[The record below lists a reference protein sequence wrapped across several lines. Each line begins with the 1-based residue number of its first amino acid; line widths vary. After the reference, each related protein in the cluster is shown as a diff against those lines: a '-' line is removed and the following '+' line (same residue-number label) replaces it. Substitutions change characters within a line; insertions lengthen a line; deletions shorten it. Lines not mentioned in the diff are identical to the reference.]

1 MKMYVLDNGVIQMV
15 QDDRVTGGAS
25 SAIPIH
31 SFLFD
36 TPQGYVL
43 FDTACD
49 PDGMSGA
56 WPKELTANPYIA
68 GENGTVVQRLEQ
80 LGLSPDD
87 IRYVVM
93 SHLHLDHAGNLKFF
107 PKAEVYVSREEYMHT
122 MHDYLNGTSDGFH
135 VKSDIE
141 DWLKV
146 GIQWRFVESD
156 VEEMELMPG
165 LSILNFGPGHSYGML
180 GLLVQLDSGQ
190 KYILAAD
197 TIYTKGHMG
206 PPVQIA
212 GIAYDSSGYIRTV
225 ERIRSL
231 AQKENAQI
239 LFGHDMEQFGTLV
252 KSDSGFYS

>member
-1 MKMYVLDNGVIQMV
+1 MKMYVLDNGVIRME

-36 TPQGYVL
+36 TPEGYVL

-56 WPKELTANPYIA
+56 WPEPLRQNPYIA
-68 GENGTVVQRLEQ
+68 GENGTVPERLAQ
-80 LGLSPDD
+80 LGISPDE

-93 SHLHLDHAGNLKFF
+93 SHLHLDHAGCLKFF
-107 PKAEVYVSREEYMHT
+107 PKAEVYVSREEYLHT
-122 MHDYLNGTSDGFH
+122 MRDYLNGTSDGFH
-135 VKSDIE
+135 VNSDIE
-141 DWLKV
+141 DWMKA
-146 GIQWRFVESD
+146 GIQWRFVEPQT
-156 VEEMELMPG
+156 EEQELVPG
-165 LSILNFGPGHSYGML
+165 LRILNFGPGHSYGML
-180 GLLVQLDSGQ
+180 GMLVQLDSGK

-212 GIAYDSSGYIRTV
+212 GIAYDSDGYIRTV

-231 AQKENAQI
+231 AGAEGAQI
-239 LFGHDMEQFGTLV
+239 LFGHDMDQFGTLV
-252 KSDSGFYS
+252 KSDSGCHS